1 MRKTVIISSLAF
13 LLIGCGGSGTGST
26 TSAAS
31 VSDHTVNTV
40 TDSEVNMD
48 NSIIDNMSQT
58 EQAFAYKTQRNVRID
73 IELQSNLRAAQR
85 QILIFQ
91 HKKHDDSLELD
102 LLDGLIA
109 SSVIG
114 NDGYFSQKFTMANHI
129 QSVWIVIP
137 ALGYE
142 KKINID
148 DNAID
153 IVVGGRS

>member
-1 MRKTVIISSLAF
+1 MRNILVISSLAF

-26 TSAAS
+26 TSETS
-31 VSDHTVNTV
+31 VSDNALSRDVNT
-40 TDSEVNMD
+40 EANAD
-48 NSIIDNMSQT
+48 NATQKDD
-58 EQAFAYKTQRNVRID
+58 AFAYKTQRNVHID
-73 IELQSNLRAAQR
+73 VELQSDLRVAQR

-91 HKKHDDSLELD
+91 DKKYNESLKLD

-109 SSVIG
+109 SFVIR
-114 NDGYFSQKFTMANHI
+114 NNGYFSQNFTLANHI

-142 KKINID
+142 EKVDISN
-148 DNAID
+148 NTID

>member
-1 MRKTVIISSLAF
+1 MRNILVISSLAF

-26 TSAAS
+26 TSETS
-31 VSDHTVNTV
+31 VSDHVVSRDVNT
-40 TDSEVNMD
+40 EANAD
-48 NSIIDNMSQT
+48 N
-58 EQAFAYKTQRNVRID
+58 AFAYKTQRSVHID
-73 IELQSNLRAAQR
+73 VELQSDLRAAQR

-91 HKKHDDSLELD
+91 DKKYNESLKLD

-109 SSVIG
+109 SLVIR
-114 NDGYFSQKFTMANHI
+114 NNGYFSQNFTLANHI

-142 KKINID
+142 EKVDISN
-148 DNAID
+148 NTID